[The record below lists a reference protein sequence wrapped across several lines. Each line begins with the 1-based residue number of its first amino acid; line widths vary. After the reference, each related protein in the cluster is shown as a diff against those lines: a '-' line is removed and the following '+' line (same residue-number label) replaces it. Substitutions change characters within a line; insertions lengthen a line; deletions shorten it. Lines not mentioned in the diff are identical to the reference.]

1 MVVHI
6 VDHRSVLLI
15 FLDFTL
21 YLIESDI
28 ISDERVSAE
37 SLEQQPV
44 EEEKTAQNNTIINGN
59 IFYFWSAL
67 HQPRITKSSNYCT
80 RNTVFEIC
88 FCFTAVWFS

>member
-21 YLIESDI
+21 YLIENDI

-59 IFYFWSAL
+59 NFYF
-67 HQPRITKSSNYCT
+67 
-80 RNTVFEIC
+80 
-88 FCFTAVWFS
+88 